1 MKYYIMMPG
10 DTNESTLFESNELG
24 EDTGFGTFWAASG
37 LKKLMSMVD
46 KSPELLEI
54 VQIKTD
60 KGKTITIEE
69 FLDSIKRLKVRIN

>member
-37 LKKLMSMVD
+37 LKKLMFMAD

>member
-10 DTNESTLFESNELG
+10 DTKESTLFESNELG

-37 LKKLMSMVD
+37 LKKLMFMVD

>member
-1 MKYYIMMPG
+1 MMPG

-37 LKKLMSMVD
+37 LKKLMFMVD

>member
-1 MKYYIMMPG
+1 
-10 DTNESTLFESNELG
+10 
-24 EDTGFGTFWAASG
+24 
-37 LKKLMSMVD
+37 MSMVD